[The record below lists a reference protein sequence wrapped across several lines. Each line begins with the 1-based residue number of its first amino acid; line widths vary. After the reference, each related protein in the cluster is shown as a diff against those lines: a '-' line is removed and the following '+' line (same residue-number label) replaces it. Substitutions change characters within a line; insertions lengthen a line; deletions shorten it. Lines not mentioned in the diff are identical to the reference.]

1 MAATLAS
8 MLLKIRRRNLGR
20 LLLLGMSFGLSVA
33 LCEVIVRTVAPQPP
47 SLLDIYRANPSPP
60 YVLERNVRAYCDTG
74 ETRYVVYTDEAGHR
88 TSADPSRVD
97 RPEAAKVLLIGDSFT
112 FGQGVN
118 YEDSFAGLL
127 DRSEERYQFINAGVG
142 SFGPSQYRQV
152 LEQEI
157 GNERFPQFVIVI
169 TFLGND
175 IYDCIW

>member
-97 RPEAAKVLLIGDSFT
+97 RPPRANMLKSLM
-112 FGQGVN
+112 
-118 YEDSFAGLL
+118 
-127 DRSEERYQFINAGVG
+127 
-142 SFGPSQYRQV
+142 
-152 LEQEI
+152 
-157 GNERFPQFVIVI
+157 
-169 TFLGND
+169 
-175 IYDCIW
+175 